1 MLNLCRVEPRRS
13 QDFQQLA
20 TASAFF
26 GFCIA
31 FKKSQTGVEGSAAD
45 DERRYLRVHGG
56 KAVAETERRLVHA
69 GVRVGSA
76 RTMDVDPFDWDY
88 SRRSV
93 WREYRINA
101 YVAV

>member
-31 FKKSQTGVEGSAAD
+31 FKKSRTGVEGSAAD
-45 DERRYLRVHGG
+45 DERRCLRVHGG
-56 KAVAETERRLVHA
+56 KARRGDRAPLGARWCAGRERTDDGRGPV
-69 GVRVGSA
+69 
-76 RTMDVDPFDWDY
+76 
-88 SRRSV
+88 
-93 WREYRINA
+93 
-101 YVAV
+101 

>member
-1 MLNLCRVEPRRS
+1 MVGRPVE
-13 QDFQQLA
+13 
-20 TASAFF
+20 
-26 GFCIA
+26 
-31 FKKSQTGVEGSAAD
+31 
-45 DERRYLRVHGG
+45 
-56 KAVAETERRLVHA
+56 ETERRLVHA